1 MWTKI
6 SKNREEIRKIDK
18 NKKNP
23 QNYKKAVMK
32 TRKNV

>member
-1 MWTKI
+1 MSTKI

-23 QNYKKAVMK
+23 QKCKEAV
-32 TRKNV
+32 